1 MMSVSAHDAVSAATL
16 DVVHHMEAAVN
27 QHDVDAVMRLCTD
40 DVVWE
45 STTPP
50 DGDRFEGPV
59 AVRAALEALFRDS
72 NDARFE
78 TEDLSVFGESAV
90 LRWRYTW
97 KSSDG
102 VDGHVRGVDL
112 IRARDG
118 KIAEMLAYV
127 KG

>member
-1 MMSVSAHDAVSAATL
+1 MSDSQTTATTDL
-16 DVVHHMEAAVN
+16 VQQIETAIN
-27 QHDVDAVMRLCTD
+27 RHDVDALMRLSVD

-50 DGDRFEGPV
+50 DGDRFVGSV
-59 AVRAALEALFRDS
+59 AVRAALESLFRDS
-72 NDARFE
+72 PDARFE
-78 TEDLSVFGESAV
+78 TEDLSVTGETAV

-97 KSSDG
+97 KSADG
-102 VDGHVRGVDL
+102 TSGHVRGVDL

-118 KIAEMLAYV
+118 KLAEMLAYV